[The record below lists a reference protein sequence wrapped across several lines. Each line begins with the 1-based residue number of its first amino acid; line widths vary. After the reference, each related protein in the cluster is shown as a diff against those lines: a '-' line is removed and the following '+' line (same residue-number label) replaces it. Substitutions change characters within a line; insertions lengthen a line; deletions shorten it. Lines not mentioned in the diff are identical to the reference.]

1 MTTRH
6 LLTSAIL
13 AVLVLLAACGGGPE
27 GTVDAKDIK
36 TYDRLY
42 QRAST
47 TMLDAVDALDQDQRA
62 TRRETKKLADVIC
75 DPVWGDNVRQLRGRW
90 DALYPKDES
99 IADVSARVKKTM
111 IASGWKYELGENR
124 DIYVFTRKAGD
135 GITLTAYFASN
146 GFVPSKDGDG
156 GWTDVT
162 FETNCIDISDEV
174 YDEILDRD
182 FNKSFDEDY

>member
-1 MTTRH
+1 MTIRYR
-6 LLTSAIL
+6 LTSAVL
-13 AVLVLLAACGGGPE
+13 AMLVLLTACAGGPE

-36 TYDRLY
+36 TYDKLY
-42 QRAST
+42 RSAST
-47 TMLDAVDALDQDQRA
+47 TMLDAVRALNQDKRA
-62 TRRETKKLADVIC
+62 TRRETKKLTDDVC
-75 DPVWGDNVRQLRGRW
+75 DPVWGDNVRQLSGRW

-162 FETNCIDISDEV
+162 FETNCIDVSDEV
-174 YDEILDRD
+174 YDKLLERYL
-182 FNKSFDEDY
+182 DEDF